1 MREFMFKRL
10 RFVGPGWALLSG
22 YAQTF
27 SAGQFSV
34 QALCGVNFVTSMATS
49 AGMRRRSSAS
59 RGTRSNDARPA
70 LEPVDPAK
78 QEKQE

>member
-1 MREFMFKRL
+1 MREFIFKRL

-27 SAGQFSV
+27 YAGPFWV
-34 QALCGVNFVTSMATS
+34 QALCGVNFAMSMAS
-49 AGMRRRSSAS
+49 MAVMRRRSNASPWTSA
-59 RGTRSNDARPA
+59 NDGRLAS
-70 LEPVDPAK
+70 EPVDPAK